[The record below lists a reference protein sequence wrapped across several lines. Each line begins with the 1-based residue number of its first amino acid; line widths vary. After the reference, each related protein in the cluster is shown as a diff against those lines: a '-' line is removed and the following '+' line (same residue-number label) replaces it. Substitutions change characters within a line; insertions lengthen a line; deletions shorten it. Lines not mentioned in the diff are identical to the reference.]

1 MSDIDGVARLEAL
14 TEKLQS
20 LRIKRVDVST
30 YTPTINTT
38 EPILSC
44 TTARIGRMWLGS
56 RLSWTLP
63 GFSTVI
69 SYLLI
74 EPVVADTLGEA
85 DCVN

>member
-14 TEKLQS
+14 TEKLNR

-30 YTPTINTT
+30 YTHHKHHRT
-38 EPILSC
+38 ILSC
-44 TTARIGRMWLGS
+44 TTAGLGGCGWLKTE
-56 RLSWTLP
+56 RTLP

-74 EPVVADTLGEA
+74 EPVVADTLGKRI
-85 DCVN
+85 V